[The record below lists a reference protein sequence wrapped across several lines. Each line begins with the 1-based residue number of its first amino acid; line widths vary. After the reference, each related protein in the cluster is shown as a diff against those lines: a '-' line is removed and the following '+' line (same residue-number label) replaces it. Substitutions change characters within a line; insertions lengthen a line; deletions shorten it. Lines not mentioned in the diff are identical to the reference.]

1 VTALRTVAVRTSD
14 LLPRPLDP
22 VRSIKV
28 KLGFLLVAS
37 GAAGMSYFWY
47 ATNWMPKVTSMISIL
62 VALLTSQVLAHGMT
76 SPLREMTAAARSM
89 ARGDYTRRVRA
100 TSRDEVG
107 ELARAFNQMSA
118 DLAVADQRRRELIA
132 NVSHELR
139 TPITALQGVLENIV
153 DGVAEP
159 EPATLRVAL
168 AQTERLGHLVADLL
182 DLSRLDAGAV
192 PLRRLDI
199 DVADFLD
206 EVVEQAAVTTGGAGR
221 AVDFRVRRPAAP
233 LHVEADPGRL
243 HQVFANLLDNAARH
257 SPAGGTV
264 LVAAE
269 QRGDRV
275 HFEVSDEGAGIPA
288 EERSRV
294 FERFTRGDRASGGG
308 TGLGLAIAHWVVEL
322 HGGRITVSDPPPDRP
337 AVGCLIH
344 VELPLRRPAPVA
356 TAPSPSP

>member
-1 VTALRTVAVRTSD
+1 MTALRTTAVRAFD

-28 KLGFLLVAS
+28 KLGILLVAS

-47 ATNWMPKVTSMISIL
+47 AIEWLPPATSLISIF
-62 VALLTSQVLAHGMT
+62 VALTTSQVLAHGMT

-107 ELARAFNQMSA
+107 ELARAFNQMAA

-159 EPATLRVAL
+159 EPGTLRVAL

-182 DLSRLDAGAV
+182 DLFRLDAGVV
-192 PLRRLDI
+192 PLRRLDL

-206 EVVEQAAVTTGGAGR
+206 QVVEQAAVTASGAGR
-221 AVDFRVRRPAAP
+221 EVHFQVRHPVAA
-233 LHVEADPGRL
+233 LRIEADPGRL

-257 SPAGGTV
+257 SPPGGTV
-264 LVAAE
+264 RLRAE
-269 QRGDRV
+269 RHGDRV
-275 HFEVSDEGAGIPA
+275 WFEVSDEGEGIPVEA
-288 EERSRV
+288 RSRV
-294 FERFTRGDRASGGG
+294 FERFTRGDRAIGGG

-322 HGGRITVSDPPPDRP
+322 HGGRIAVCDRP
-337 AVGCLIH
+337 TVGCLIR
-344 VELPLRRPAPVA
+344 VELPLRRPAP
-356 TAPSPSP
+356 APVTSSS